1 MISYLKIGL
10 LMAALTGLL
19 VAIGGYFGGTT
30 WAVGAFV
37 LAAVMNVGA
46 FWFSDRAVLAMYGA
60 RKVGPEEAPE
70 LYAMVDEL
78 RRKAGMPMPV
88 VAIAPQ
94 AQPNAFATG
103 RSPQRAVV
111 CATAGLLR
119 MMNKA
124 ELRAILGH
132 ELAHVKNRDML
143 VSTVAATLAG
153 AVVLLARMAFF
164 MGHGRDRGP
173 LGAVGALLLV
183 VLAPLAAMLI
193 QLAVTRTG
201 EFRADRSGAELTGQ
215 PEDLARA
222 LRKLERGAE
231 ELPMDVSPAAAH
243 LCIVNPLRG
252 DLVSG
257 IAGLFRTHPPTE
269 ERVKR
274 LERMAR
280 EGSARAA
287 RW

>member
-30 WAVGAFV
+30 WAIGAFV

-103 RSPQRAVV
+103 RSPKHAVV

-201 EFRADRSGAELTGQ
+201 EFRADRAGAELTGQ

-274 LERMAR
+274 LERLAR
-280 EGSARAA
+280 EGSVRAA